1 MAKVSL
7 NKITPI
13 KKVDDITIDINGE
26 KVIVKQYLPVDEKA
40 LFSERVLNN
49 AMDPNINFASE
60 MRMMVYFSLE
70 LINTYTNINLTE
82 KMFEEAT
89 KTYDLLVLNHILD
102 AVIDAI
108 PKEEYVKL
116 YNKVYEDRNHVE
128 TYLHSFVGVL
138 RGAQNDY
145 SAAQIDADKIMNE
158 FKDPEAF
165 NLIKDIL
172 DKVG

>member
-1 MAKVSL
+1 LQVLEKFDTIREKGGRIMAKVSL

-108 PKEEYVKL
+108 PKE
-116 YNKVYEDRNHVE
+116 
-128 TYLHSFVGVL
+128 
-138 RGAQNDY
+138 
-145 SAAQIDADKIMNE
+145 
-158 FKDPEAF
+158 
-165 NLIKDIL
+165 
-172 DKVG
+172 

>member
-7 NKITPI
+7 NKIAPI

-108 PKEEYVKL
+108 PKEEYVEL

>member
-108 PKEEYVKL
+108 PKEEYVEL